1 VGKGISFL
9 ICTLLS
15 AEAIATDGVT
25 LINQASVIAAGGFP
39 HTISQ
44 SGSYK
49 LSGSLINSTMV
60 DAIIIAADDVTLDL
74 NGFTITETAS
84 SSSAITDQ
92 GKAHSNVSVHDGVIS
107 QASIYGGT
115 AALNLSACTGCFAER
130 LRISTKGFGI
140 SLGNS
145 ALAST
150 NVVVSTNVGNG
161 YGIVTGHGSLVIG
174 NTARG
179 FGDGL
184 IVGLHSTITS
194 NTASDGQQGI
204 YAYCPSNLVGNTAL
218 GNSDVNFN
226 LNGGG
231 CTQFNNNAP

>member
-9 ICTLLS
+9 FCTLLS
-15 AEAIATDGVT
+15 VEAIATDGVT
-25 LINQASVIAAGGFP
+25 LIDQASVMAAGGFP
-39 HTISQ
+39 HTIAQ
-44 SGSYK
+44 PGSYR
-49 LSGSLINSTMV
+49 LSGSLINSTIF
-60 DAIIIAADDVTLDL
+60 DAIIIAADEVTLDL
-74 NGFTITETAS
+74 NGFTITETS
-84 SSSAITDQ
+84 SGSAITDQ

-161 YGIVTGHGSLVIG
+161 FGIVTGHGSLVID

-184 IVGLHSTITS
+184 LIGLHSTITS
-194 NTASDGQQGI
+194 NTASDGVQGI
-204 YAYCPSNLVGNTAL
+204 YVYCPSNLVGNTAL
-218 GNSDVNFN
+218 GNSGVNLN
-226 LNGGG
+226 LNGAG